1 MVVLTILLRGCCHV
15 RDAPEFWACVLNKS
29 DLGSLTLYLSLNTR
43 AQIRRAARN
52 FATSSKKSIPQ
63 LKKKERRGAKSS
75 TFNPASMPRST
86 YANPSANVKAS
97 SWTALDL
104 LHEYDIR

>member
-1 MVVLTILLRGCCHV
+1 MVVRTMLLRGCCHV
-15 RDAPEFWACVLNKS
+15 RDAPEFCACVLNNN
-29 DLGSLTLYLSLNTR
+29 DLESLTLYLSFNTR

-75 TFNPASMPRST
+75 TFKPASSPRST
-86 YANPSANVKAS
+86 YANPSASVNAS
-97 SWTALDL
+97 SLTAL
-104 LHEYDIR
+104 

>member
-1 MVVLTILLRGCCHV
+1 MVVRTILLRGCCHV

-29 DLGSLTLYLSLNTR
+29 DLGSLTLYLSLNTL

-63 LKKKERRGAKSS
+63 LKKKERLRAKSS
-75 TFNPASMPRST
+75 TLCPSSSSTST
-86 YANPSANVKAS
+86 YAHPSVSQDAQS
-97 SWTALDL
+97 RTWP
-104 LHEYDIR
+104 R